1 MAPLLLCR
9 YRVQRSRSH
18 LPGLDIAR
26 CRERVASF
34 DLLRE
39 RHENDGKER
48 RVKYIALIHNNP
60 AAWQALSQAERDE
73 HNRDA
78 DTFLEELIK
87 SGELLG
93 GAVVLAHPSNA
104 RTVRVRNGV
113 PAITDGPFA
122 EGKEHLA
129 GYYLLESEDIE
140 RATEIVRRDPSARYF
155 AVEVRPIM
163 HMAGSDL

>member
-1 MAPLLLCR
+1 MR
-9 YRVQRSRSH
+9 
-18 LPGLDIAR
+18 
-26 CRERVASF
+26 
-34 DLLRE
+34 
-39 RHENDGKER
+39 
-48 RVKYIALIHNNP
+48 YIALIHNNP

-73 HNRDA
+73 HNADA
-78 DTFLEELIK
+78 DVFLERLTE

-129 GYYLLESEDIE
+129 GYYVLECDSMQ
-140 RATEIVRRDPSARYF
+140 RAAEIVTGDPSARHF

-163 HMAGSDL
+163 HMTASDL